1 MAYCGLGPLL
11 QVAGGDPGKPLPVNS
26 EFDVLYGRTGTRRDG
41 MERTSDVTAGRD

>member
-11 QVAGGDPGKPLPVNS
+11 QVAGDGKPLPVPVNS
-26 EFDVLYGRTGTRRDG
+26 EFDVLYGRTGTGRDG